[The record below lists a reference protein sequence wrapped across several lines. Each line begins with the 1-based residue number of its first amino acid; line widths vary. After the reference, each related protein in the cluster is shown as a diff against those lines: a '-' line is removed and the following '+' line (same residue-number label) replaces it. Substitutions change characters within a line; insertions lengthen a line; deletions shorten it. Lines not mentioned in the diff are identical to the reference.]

1 MYTKSKVTFYLFTAI
16 RVFYAITD
24 TLQAYFLMQVINWIN
39 DDTTYDQDKAL
50 YALMCALAIPMM
62 QIFHHVTIEFMIFY
76 VIECGHRIHTSLKT
90 ILFAKTMR
98 MSNSTNKDFDSS
110 EIESIIMRDTDIIWG
125 ILWQCPDFIEEP
137 FRLIVS
143 CYMTFQYI
151 GWYGGI
157 VVATTFI
164 KFGTSWIRNYT

>member
-1 MYTKSKVTFYLFTAI
+1 MVNPDDKYALLKGVYTKSKVTFYLFTAVRI
-16 RVFYAITD
+16 FYAITD
-24 TLQAYFLMQVINWIN
+24 TLKAYFLMQVINWVN
-39 DDTTYDQDKAL
+39 DDTPYDQDKAL

-143 CYMTFQYI
+143 CYMTF
-151 GWYGGI
+151 
-157 VVATTFI
+157 
-164 KFGTSWIRNYT
+164 